1 MFCVRREEKGDGWA
15 GSWGD
20 SQKKHHEEELTWT
33 RRLAR
38 IIFLFLSRKILIS
51 RYFASSSHP
60 SIWPFFFIVTS
71 PIGGKGRIELRPW
84 GLSYLLSPPALP
96 SLLPPQIW
104 SREFRGISRGRRGS
118 VDSRPTTRSASKLE
132 KLVSLCCIRTL
143 YPKETLLWFMSAF
156 MD

>member
-60 SIWPFFFIVTS
+60 SIWPFFFPLS
-71 PIGGKGRIELRPW
+71 GLRSVAKA
-84 GLSYLLSPPALP
+84 GLSLGLGGSLIF
-96 SLLPPQIW
+96 SLLPLYLP
-104 SREFRGISRGRRGS
+104 SFLLKFVGRLFFTIQKCLAELHQES
-118 VDSRPTTRSASKLE
+118 ELE
-132 KLVSLCCIRTL
+132 PLPNPC
-143 YPKETLLWFMSAF
+143 
-156 MD
+156 